1 MKFKRG
7 QLVNY
12 ILFTKPGKRTL
23 RPVIV
28 LKEVSDTPDADGRLN
43 MELYEV
49 YDIAN
54 GGNHV
59 VAHWSLET

>member
-1 MKFKRG
+1 MRFKRG

-28 LKEVSDTPDADGRLN
+28 LKEASDTPDGRLN
-43 MELYEV
+43 MEIYEV
-49 YDIAN
+49 YDIVSRD
-54 GGNHV
+54 NHV
-59 VAHWSLET
+59 VAHWSLEA

>member
-1 MKFKRG
+1 MRFERG

-28 LKEVSDTPDADGRLN
+28 LKEVSDTQDRRN
-43 MELYEV
+43 MEIYEV
-49 YDIAN
+49 YDIASRD
-54 GGNHV
+54 NHV
-59 VAHWSLET
+59 VAHWSLEA

>member
-1 MKFKRG
+1 MEFERG

-28 LKEVSDTPDADGRLN
+28 LKEVSDTWERSMDI
-43 MELYEV
+43 EIYEV
-49 YDIAN
+49 YNIASRA
-54 GGNHV
+54 NHI
-59 VAHWSLET
+59 VAHWLLEA

>member
-1 MKFKRG
+1 VKFKRG

-28 LKEVSDTPDADGRLN
+28 LKEVSDTPDGRLN
-43 MELYEV
+43 IELYEV

-59 VAHWSLET
+59 VALWSLEA

>member
-28 LKEVSDTPDADGRLN
+28 LKEVSDTPDRRN
-43 MELYEV
+43 VEIYEV
-49 YDIAN
+49 YDIASKE
-54 GGNHV
+54 NHV
-59 VAHWSLET
+59 VAHWSLEA